1 MPNWC
6 DCDLYVAGSESD
18 LIAFEEKARG
28 VDRLLDANN
37 FVPYPEKFRQM
48 DADHPGWSPPKD
60 ATEEQTAEFE
70 AKKVAYREKYGTDRN
85 GYNLG
90 GYDWCIDNW
99 GTKWNLDA
107 VCQVSKRRRHR
118 SYNFFTA
125 WSPPVP
131 LITAMA
137 AAFPGLRFKLRYF
150 EGAMQFQGTFE
161 IQGTEVYRSEYR
173 DYGGGRGG

>member
-28 VDRLLDANN
+28 VNRLLDANN

-70 AKKVAYREKYGTDRN
+70 VK
-85 GYNLG
+85 
-90 GYDWCIDNW
+90 
-99 GTKWNLDA
+99 
-107 VCQVSKRRRHR
+107 
-118 SYNFFTA
+118 
-125 WSPPVP
+125 
-131 LITAMA
+131 
-137 AAFPGLRFKLRYF
+137 KLRTARSTVRTGTATTSVATI
-150 EGAMQFQGTFE
+150 GASTTGEQNGTWMP
-161 IQGTEVYRSEYR
+161 SAKSAR
-173 DYGGGRGG
+173 DGATARTTSSPHGVLLSR